1 VYVSVDW
8 FMFDSAALF
17 WLLLGIMGL
26 IAACLLLMAYE
37 MARRDRGGRTREP
50 ARAAKECAYFFGFLS
65 KYPFDKPIPNE
76 CFGCVLALSCIKAVE
91 PVGAEAVAV
100 KKVEAASVQH

>member
-1 VYVSVDW
+1 
-8 FMFDSAALF
+8 MFDSASLF
-17 WLLLGIMGL
+17 WLLLGIMGM

-37 MARRDRGGRTREP
+37 MAKRDHGGRTKEP

-91 PVGAEAVAV
+91 SERMEAAGE
-100 KKVEAASVQH
+100 KKVEAVPIQP